1 MLRLVIPIDGST
13 AAHRAID
20 EAARLAKETTVEVV
34 LVHVRKGGA
43 TYHGELPPGEYERI
57 RAHEIAE
64 QERILGEALGHAR
77 GLGLQQVSTEGAAGA
92 PEVDVPVIAEHHRAD
107 MIVMTTRGLG
117 AVGALLMGST
127 SQKVVHNATVPVL
140 LVK

>member
-1 MLRLVIPIDGST
+1 MLRLVIPIDGSK

-20 EAARLAKETTVEVV
+20 EAARLAKETSVEVV

-57 RAHEIAE
+57 RAHEIGDQA
-64 QERILGEALGHAR
+64 RILDEALAHAR
-77 GLGLQQVSTEGAAGA
+77 ALGLQQVSTHGAAGS
-92 PEVDVPVIAEHHRAD
+92 PEVDVPVIAEQNGAD

-127 SQKVVHNATVPVL
+127 SQKVVHNATIPVL